1 MLITYLLAIYLINMT
16 KATITT
22 KSGSVITIEGDKSDI
37 ANIISKLEGPSSET
51 PRSAPTKDKH
61 QKRESSGDL
70 ILGLKEEGF
79 FSTARNLND
88 IVEALSE
95 KGYAYP
101 STSLSGVMIDLVK
114 KRLLGRKK
122 VAGKWVYGK

>member
-1 MLITYLLAIYLINMT
+1 MA

-22 KSGSVITIEGDKSDI
+22 KNGSSIIIEGDKNDI
-37 ANIISKLEGPSSET
+37 TNIISKLEGLTLENNKST
-51 PRSAPTKDKH
+51 TLKGKH
-61 QKRESSGDL
+61 QKRESAGDL
-70 ILGLKEEGF
+70 ILGLKEDDF
-79 FSTARNLND
+79 FSTSRNLND
-88 IVEALSE
+88 IVEALAE